1 MAIVQAKI
9 LDAILHCGGIATTQE
24 IKKLTG
30 LGRTNIWMAC
40 THLVS
45 RYMITKDIKIN
56 GKIIYNSKSIGIEKK
71 QIEILI
77 KSNIKRV
84 TVKEGFAFAPAFLIG
99 VIISL
104 ILKEIVLFWM
114 MG

>member
-45 RYMITKDIKIN
+45 RYMITKDIKIKKDY
-56 GKIIYNSKSIGIEKK
+56 GLPPKKIIRYKLRDN
-71 QIEILI
+71 QIHR
-77 KSNIKRV
+77 IKR
-84 TVKEGFAFAPAFLIG
+84 
-99 VIISL
+99 
-104 ILKEIVLFWM
+104 EIAQLENVR
-114 MG
+114 